1 MGVPSASVRADSRH
15 SEEGDDRESR
25 KMQFAFALIDDM
37 QYSAQEDTKFLNLR
51 DSINK
56 ENVAFVLHDGDFKSS
71 SSLCSDALYLQRFE
85 LFQTFESPFVYVFGD
100 NEWTDCHRTAAGAFD
115 PLERLDKLRQI
126 FTQGDQSLGK
136 HTLRLDRQSK
146 NPLFSKY
153 RENVRWEYEGVM
165 FVGLNVPG
173 SNNNYPPYPP
183 TLSAQQQEANG
194 IESTRRNQANL
205 AWLREAFTVAKQGD
219 RRGILFFIQGNPF
232 IFSPSNDKLTG
243 YADFL
248 ALLESETRT
257 FGKPVVL
264 VHGDSHYFRIDKPLP
279 QPAGGN
285 PDGNRTPRLTN
296 FTRVETFGSP
306 DVHWVRGTVAEK
318 NPDVFSFTPEI
329 VDANR

>member
-1 MGVPSASVRADSRH
+1 MHADSRH
-15 SEEGDDRESR
+15 SEEDDDHESG
-25 KMQFAFALIDDM
+25 KMKFAFALIGDL
-37 QYSAQEDTKFLNLR
+37 QYSAHEDAKFLNLR

-85 LFQTFESPFVYVFGD
+85 LFQTFKSPFVYVFGD

-153 RENVRWEYEGVM
+153 RENVRWEYGDVI
-165 FVGLNVPG
+165 FIGLNIPG
-173 SNNNYPPYPP
+173 SNNNFPPYPS
-183 TLSAQQQEANG
+183 TLSAQQQAANVV
-194 IESTRRNQANL
+194 ESTERNQANL
-205 AWLREAFTVAKQGD
+205 AWIQEAFAVAKQDG

-232 IFSPSNDKLTG
+232 IFPPSNDKLTG

-248 ALLESETRT
+248 SLLEGETRT

-264 VHGDSHYFRIDKPLP
+264 VHGDRITSASTSLHHNRVKVTRRITAPHGWRTLP
-279 QPAGGN
+279 VW
-285 PDGNRTPRLTN
+285 RHL
-296 FTRVETFGSP
+296 
-306 DVHWVRGTVAEK
+306 VHRMCIGCVAL
-318 NPDVFSFTPEI
+318 
-329 VDANR
+329 